1 MTIKILWPGKTR
13 TPAIRELEAHY
24 LKRIRTLAP
33 CDVVATAEA
42 RGLEERAGE
51 KIIEIEARGLEKHLK
66 DDYIVCLFDEGREM
80 SSLEFA
86 RFFERRARGPEKT
99 TTFVVGGFLGLA
111 RRILDRADERL
122 SLSKMTLSH
131 ELCRAVLLEQIYR
144 SLSLMKGRSYAK

>member
-51 KIIEIEARGLEKHLK
+51 
-66 DDYIVCLFDEGREM
+66 
-80 SSLEFA
+80 
-86 RFFERRARGPEKT
+86 
-99 TTFVVGGFLGLA
+99 
-111 RRILDRADERL
+111 
-122 SLSKMTLSH
+122 
-131 ELCRAVLLEQIYR
+131 
-144 SLSLMKGRSYAK
+144 